1 MKGKHHRGVDRTV
14 AILESVARRRDGLT
28 LTELAR
34 ALDAPVS
41 SVQQLV
47 YGLVAVGF
55 LNEDDRRFTLG
66 PGAFAL
72 TMQTDWR
79 SIAPIS
85 HELVED
91 LSAELGC
98 TMALGLLVGD
108 NLMYFDE
115 AGSDPAIEYYAT
127 SRSRRPVLASAGGKR
142 LLAGLPDFELQH
154 RLRSLSERHP
164 AGEVDQFLA
173 ELPEIRATGLAYGR
187 ALEDILAVAAGIPG
201 RRGKPAAALIAV
213 GSPASMVGRID
224 DVGAILLERIRRHC
238 VAPDPRDERFTDTV
252 AQPETGSVPWE
263 SLPHHG

>member
-1 MKGKHHRGVDRTV
+1 MGPVRLTKDEIVKGKHHRGVDRTV
-14 AILESVARRRDGLT
+14 AILESVARAPTGLT

-34 ALDAPVS
+34 GLDAPVS

-55 LNEDDRRFTLG
+55 LDEDDRRFTLG

-72 TMQTDWR
+72 TMRTDWR

-91 LSAELGC
+91 LSADLGC
-98 TMALGLLVGD
+98 TIVLGLLVGD

-127 SRSRRPVLASAGGKR
+127 TRRRRPILVSAGGKR

-154 RLRSLSERHP
+154 RLRGLSERHP
-164 AGEVDQFLA
+164 ASEVDQFLA
-173 ELPEIRATGLAYGR
+173 ELPGIRKTGLAYGR
-187 ALEDILAVAAGIPG
+187 ALEDILAVAAGVPG
-201 RRGKPAAALIAV
+201 RRGKLAAALIAV
-213 GSPASMVGRID
+213 GSPADMAGRIE
-224 DVGAILLERIRRHC
+224 DVGAALLERIREHGGGG
-238 VAPDPRDERFTDTV
+238 
-252 AQPETGSVPWE
+252 GSFGLCP
-263 SLPHHG
+263 